1 MKKAIKEMYRQVGDL
16 IINKEEIAV
25 RGLLVR
31 HLVLPNNLA
40 GTEKIVNFLAKEI
53 SPNTFI
59 NVMDQYFPYWHA
71 EKYPELSRRITQKE
85 YQEAINLA
93 KKAGLKRLYLH

>member
-1 MKKAIKEMYRQVGDL
+1 MYRQVGDL
-16 IINKEEIAV
+16 IINNEDVAV

-40 GTEKIVNFLAKEI
+40 GTEKIVKFLAKEI
-53 SPNTFI
+53 SKNTFI
-59 NVMDQYFPYWHA
+59 NVMDQYFPYYKA
-71 EKYPELSRRITQKE
+71 AQYPELSRRITQKE
-85 YQEAINLA
+85 YQEAITLA